1 MSWSNDDSILATCGA
16 EGSVY
21 AWDVLKASRVSEII
35 IKSNP
40 FKGVAITRDGKSMYA
55 VGVDGRTRE
64 LANSNVQRDVVIL
77 QNSPL
82 DGLALSA
89 LDTMLFVTGI
99 SNDFLYSPFYN
110 FISLIMNCTV
120 LFRKRGCYLCG

>member
-16 EGSVY
+16 EGAVY

-55 VGVDGRTRE
+55 VGIDGRVRD
-64 LANSNVQRDVVIL
+64 LAYSNVQRDVVIL

-82 DGLALSA
+82 DGLALSG

-99 SNDFLYSPFYN
+99 LMININ
-110 FISLIMNCTV
+110 
-120 LFRKRGCYLCG
+120 